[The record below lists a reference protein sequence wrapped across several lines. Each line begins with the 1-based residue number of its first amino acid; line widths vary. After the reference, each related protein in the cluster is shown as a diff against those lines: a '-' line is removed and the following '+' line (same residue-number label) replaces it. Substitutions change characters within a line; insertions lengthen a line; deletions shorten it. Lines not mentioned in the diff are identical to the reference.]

1 MRSLLFAAIAVVF
14 NIGAHAAVL
23 TFSGNIC
30 SLNFDGSGA
39 MGVCASNGAYVS
51 QQYGDTPDVNLT
63 YAVAGGPTTF
73 STWIDP
79 NVYSNLSGV
88 GYGFFGGTPPTA
100 SITFVPTAGKQ
111 VTLSSL
117 MLGTA
122 PPNVTR
128 ATTVDVIDLATNLTV
143 YTTLVN
149 VGAIAPTVSPNVTS
163 SVGLRL
169 VYGNDVF
176 NVALDNVTYST
187 ADVPNTG
194 GVPEPSTVLLSA
206 AGLLAVAKFRRRA

>member
-1 MRSLLFAAIAVVF
+1 MRSLSFSALAIAV

-30 SLNFDGSGA
+30 SLNSDGSGA
-39 MGVCASNGAYVS
+39 MGGCISNGAYVS
-51 QQYGDTPDVNLT
+51 QQYGDTADVNLT
-63 YAVAGGPTTF
+63 YSVAGAFTF
-73 STWIDP
+73 QTWIDP

-88 GYGFFGGTPPTA
+88 GYGLFGGNPPTA

-117 MLGTA
+117 LLGTA
-122 PPNVTR
+122 PPSVTR
-128 ATTVDVIDLATNLTV
+128 PTTVDVIDLATNSTV
-143 YTTLVN
+143 FTTLVN

-163 SVGLRL
+163 AVGLRL

-176 NVALDNVTYST
+176 NVALDDVTYST
-187 ADVPNTG
+187 SDVPSTG
-194 GVPEPSTVLLSA
+194 GVPEPSTILLSA
-206 AGLLAVAKFRRRA
+206 AGLLAVLRLRR

>member
-1 MRSLLFAAIAVVF
+1 MRSLFYSALAIAV

-30 SLNFDGSGA
+30 SLNSDGSGA
-39 MGVCASNGAYVS
+39 MGSCISNGAYVS
-51 QQYGDTPDVNLT
+51 QQYGDTADVDLT
-63 YAVAGGPTTF
+63 YSVAGGPFTF
-73 STWIDP
+73 QTWIDP

-100 SITFVPTAGKQ
+100 SITFIPTAGKQ

-117 MLGTA
+117 LLGTD

-128 ATTVDVIDLATNLTV
+128 STTVDVIDLATNTTV
-143 YTTLVN
+143 FTTTLN
-149 VGAIAPTVSPNVTS
+149 VGAVAPTVSPNVTS
-163 SVGLRL
+163 AVGLRL

-176 NVALDNVTYST
+176 NVALDDVTYST
-187 ADVPNTG
+187 SDVPSTG
-194 GVPEPSTVLLSA
+194 GVPEPSTILLSA
-206 AGLLAVAKFRRRA
+206 AGLLAATRLRRRA

>member
-1 MRSLLFAAIAVVF
+1 MRSLLFSALAIAV

-30 SLNFDGSGA
+30 SLNSDGSGA
-39 MGVCASNGAYVS
+39 MGACTSNGAYVS
-51 QQYGDTPDVNLT
+51 QQYGDTADVNLT
-63 YAVAGGPTTF
+63 YAVAGGPTTW

-100 SITFVPTAGKQ
+100 SITFVPTVGKQ
-111 VTLSSL
+111 VTISSL
-117 MLGTA
+117 LLGTA

-128 ATTVDVIDLATNLTV
+128 PTTVDVIDLATNTTV
-143 YTTLVN
+143 FTTTLN
-149 VGAIAPTVSPNVTS
+149 VGANAPTVNPNVTS
-163 SVGLRL
+163 SAGLRL

-176 NVALDNVTYST
+176 NVALDDVTYST
-187 ADVPNTG
+187 SDIPGTG
-194 GVPEPSTVLLSA
+194 GVPEPSTILLFA
-206 AGLLAVAKFRRRA
+206 AGLLATSRLRRRA